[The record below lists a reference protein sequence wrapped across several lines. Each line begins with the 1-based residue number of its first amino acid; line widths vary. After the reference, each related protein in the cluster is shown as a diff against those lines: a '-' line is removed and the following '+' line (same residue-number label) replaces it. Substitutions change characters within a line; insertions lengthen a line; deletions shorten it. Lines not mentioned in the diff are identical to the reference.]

1 MIATAVQ
8 IGGGAPLPGHCLTG
22 SRGDV
27 CAGKP
32 ACQTGRVTQ
41 TVFDDQTGEQLEALY
56 RIGDVVRRRGLVR
69 SCLAAAPGERIL
81 DVGCGPGFLS
91 AELQQE
97 VGPAGTVAGV
107 DSSPAMLALAARRC
121 GSLGNVTLHP
131 GDATS
136 LPVEDAS
143 FDGAVCVQV
152 LEYVADTLT
161 ALREL
166 HRALRPGAR
175 VVVWDIDWAT
185 VSWHSKDPARMARV
199 LEAWDEHLA
208 HPSLPRVLAPALR
221 SAGFQDVRM
230 EAHPFATAHFD
241 PGSYGVAIIPTI
253 TSFVSGRRGVNGDD
267 AKAWASE
274 LNELGERDEFYFAS
288 LQFCFLGTRP

>member
-1 MIATAVQ
+1 
-8 IGGGAPLPGHCLTG
+8 
-22 SRGDV
+22 
-27 CAGKP
+27 
-32 ACQTGRVTQ
+32 VTQ
-41 TVFDDQTGEQLEALY
+41 TVFDDATGRQLEALY

-97 VGPAGTVAGV
+97 VGPAGSVVGV
-107 DSSPAMLALAARRC
+107 DSSPAMLALAGRRC
-121 GSLGNVTLHP
+121 DSLGNVTLRP

-136 LPVEDAS
+136 LPVTDAS

-152 LEYVADTLT
+152 LEYVADTPA
-161 ALREL
+161 ALGEL
-166 HRALRPGAR
+166 YRALRPGGR

-185 VSWHSKDPARMARV
+185 VSWRSKDPARMARV

-208 HPSLPRVLAPALR
+208 HPSLPRVLVPAMR

-230 EAHPFATAHFD
+230 EPHPFATAHFD
-241 PGSYGVAIIPTI
+241 SGSYGMAIIPAI
-253 TSFVSGRRGVNGDD
+253 ASFVAGRRGLSGDD
-267 AKAWASE
+267 AGAWASE
-274 LNELGERDEFYFAS
+274 LTELGERDEFYFAS
-288 LQFCFLGTRP
+288 LQFCFLGTRPS